1 MLAAGLLLVWPLVSV
16 EYLANWGII
25 DGTFIAD
32 AERLREA
39 GGNPGWVA
47 EWYGGT
53 RWDYVYPPAIRYAT
67 AWLGEWCGWSSAR
80 AYHVY
85 TAVLYALGPV
95 GLYVL
100 LRLMGRGRA
109 WAVAGALG
117 WLVASPAYLLLP
129 QYGVDAELGMPMRL
143 NVLLKYGEG
152 PHGSAVALLPLAL
165 GLTWL
170 GLRRGGWWLGAASVG
185 AALVVAHNFY
195 GAVAL
200 VILAGWMVVVLGLE
214 GPWRQMLGRSVVLGC
229 WTWGWNAWWLTPD
242 YVQLTAEN
250 LRLVAQPGQWGARV
264 GLGLLMVALIWWSWR
279 RRGRGPAASWVLGVV
294 ALMAYWVV
302 GFGWFGWRVIGEPHR
317 FVPELDLALVIGGV
331 WMVSQ
336 LPAGWAVGAVL
347 ALVAAREGYLGQAWT
362 VIRADAQWQ
371 QRPEYCVGQ
380 WLDEN
385 YPGARVQLANS
396 VRLWTN
402 VWWRVPQVSGGSD
415 QGVLNGQTML
425 AQWQI
430 LKDEEGSRAVDW
442 LKAMGAHLVVV
453 QEAGSRVVY
462 QDYVRP
468 EVFAGRLKK
477 VWEDGAGNVIYETGR
492 RWRVPARV
500 VRAADLDAVREIP
513 VSHYNEA
520 ELRRYVQAIEE
531 GPEREV
537 QLQRESP
544 REMWVRARVEAGEVL
559 VVQESYDAQWRATA
573 EGRPVQVE
581 RDAAGWMVLRGLA
594 GDVELKLEWEFPREK
609 TVGGGLTGLTLGMVL
624 LVGLR
629 KIKI

>member
-100 LRLMGRGRA
+100 LRVMGRGRV

-117 WLVASPAYLLLP
+117 WLVASPAYPLLP

-165 GLTWL
+165 GLVWL

-200 VILAGWMVVVLGLE
+200 VIFAGWMVVAVGME
-214 GPWRQMLGRSVVLGC
+214 GPWRQVVGRGVWLGLL
-229 WTWGWNAWWLTPD
+229 TWGWNAWWLTPG
-242 YVQLTAEN
+242 YLRLTAEN

-264 GLGLLMVALIWWSWR
+264 GMGLLLVGLLWWSWR
-279 RRGRGPAASWVLGVV
+279 RRAEGAGANWVVGVV

-302 GFGWFGWRVIGEPHR
+302 GFGWYGWRVIGEPHR
-317 FVPELDLALVIGGV
+317 FVPELDLALVMGV
-331 WMVSQ
+331 VWLMSRM
-336 LPAGWAVGAVL
+336 PAGWAVGAVL
-347 ALVAAREGYLGQAWT
+347 AVLAAREGYVGQAWT

-371 QRPEYCVGQ
+371 QRPEYRVGR

-385 YPGARVQLANS
+385 YEGSRVQAANS
-396 VRLWTN
+396 VRLWLN
-402 VWWRVPQVSGGSD
+402 VWQRVPQVSGGSD
-415 QGVLNGQTML
+415 QGLLNGQTML

-430 LKDEEGSRAVDW
+430 LKDEEGARAVDW
-442 LKAMGAHLVVV
+442 LKAMGADAVVV

-462 QDYVRP
+462 QDYARP
-468 EVFAGRLKK
+468 EVFAGKLKK
-477 VWEDGAGNVIYETGR
+477 VWDDGEGNVVYETGR
-492 RWRVPARV
+492 RWRVRARV
-500 VRAADLDAVREIP
+500 VRAVELDAVREIP

-520 ELRRYVQAIEE
+520 ELRRYVKAMEE
-531 GPEREV
+531 GPDRVVELERV
-537 QLQRESP
+537 SA
-544 REMWVRARVEAGEVL
+544 REMRVRARLEAGEVV
-559 VVQESYDAQWRATA
+559 VVQESFDEQWRATV
-573 EGRPVQVE
+573 GGQPVPVE
-581 RDAAGWMVLRGLA
+581 RDAAGWMVLRGLE
-594 GDVELKLEWEFPREK
+594 GDVEVKLEWAFPAEK
-609 TVGGGLTGLTLGMVL
+609 RVGWGVTGLAAGVVL

-629 KIKI
+629 KMKI